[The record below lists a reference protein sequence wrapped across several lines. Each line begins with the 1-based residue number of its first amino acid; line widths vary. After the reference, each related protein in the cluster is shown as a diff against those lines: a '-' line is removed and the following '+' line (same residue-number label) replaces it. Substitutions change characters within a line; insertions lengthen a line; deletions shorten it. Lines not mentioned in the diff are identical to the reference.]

1 MNTNNETINEDIL
14 MSQINSV
21 LPKSLIQ
28 IIKIIA
34 ALSTKSKNNAELEP
48 YIIPLLQL
56 LTNIINIKKDPVLT
70 TIKSKLELLLTT
82 YLFYINEILTDQLD
96 TASYIDKHEQL
107 VYFNSIVK
115 KCVRIGNCTEV
126 YEIII

>member
-1 MNTNNETINEDIL
+1 MNTETVNEDIL
-14 MSQINSV
+14 MSKINSV

-34 ALSTKSKNNAELEP
+34 ALATKSKTNAALEP
-48 YIIPLLQL
+48 YITPLLQL
-56 LTNIINIKKDPVLT
+56 LTNLINIKKDPVLT

-82 YLFYINEILTDQLD
+82 YLFYINEILRDQLD
-96 TASYIDKHEQL
+96 IATYTDKHEQL

-115 KCVRIGNCTEV
+115 KCVRTRICSEL